1 MCEDLHPVPL
11 SGAWDSAL
19 LGPVAEINE
28 QMLECLRMMALE
40 AAAADPT
47 ATAATDAGDGGVA
60 APRLVTLLSEEWR
73 ALDGKARRRLS
84 ACPYLLLDAGFAQP
98 QRWKWLVSAQVMD
111 ATVRCSYFSGRA
123 GVALVRRT
131 LLLAWHL
138 ARSNRVTARV
148 ILGMSAL
155 SAERI
160 ASARLA
166 DLESLAELA
175 PGWIAP
181 RWEAQPH
188 IWRQLIA
195 AACRGQ
201 PLMLRQAQLRGLQL
215 LARTAGGRTGSD
227 D

>member
-1 MCEDLHPVPL
+1 MSEDLQPAPL

-28 QMLECLRMMALE
+28 QMLEWLRVAAVT
-40 AAAADPT
+40 AAAAG
-47 ATAATDAGDGGVA
+47 DASDSGKP
-60 APRLVTLLSEEWR
+60 APRLVTLLSEDWR
-73 ALDGKARRRLS
+73 RLDAKAQRRLS

-98 QRWKWLVSAQVMD
+98 QRWEWLLSAQVMD
-111 ATVRCSYFSGRA
+111 ASVRCGYFSGRG

-155 SAERI
+155 AAERI

-166 DLESLAELA
+166 DLEALAELA
-175 PGWIAP
+175 PGWIVP
-181 RWEAQPH
+181 RWEAQPNV
-188 IWRQLIA
+188 WRQLIG

-201 PLMLRQAQLRGLQL
+201 PLLLRQVQLRGLQL
-215 LARTAGGRTGSD
+215 LARDG
-227 D
+227 